1 MENTVSWAWK
11 CMQNSHGLPVFYVCI
26 MHTYVNVLAG
36 SSIRPTWHHPGQHAS
51 WSTQI
56 DMLTVEHD
64 TSWYVICVFV
74 RARVGVF
81 VFRVQ
86 NTRRDGCAQL
96 GWCPKASLISWAII
110 FMLLDSLVIFAL
122 HLPIYFPPFFLAIL
136 AFLAFTLYGMLCL
149 SLYVRPIAWFM
160 APSIAPLLSH
170 CGRTVWCADHN
181 APKLHCWVY
190 CIAGAID
197 AGLRQGQR
205 SWVLLTHWRRDQ
217 RQRNRMLRKHVRT
230 WLWRRILWGQRDGEC
245 CIAT

>member
-1 MENTVSWAWK
+1 MIDPNRHVDRRTRHILI
-11 CMQNSHGLPVFYVCI
+11 CNMCVC
-26 MHTYVNVLAG
+26 ARACG
-36 SSIRPTWHHPGQHAS
+36 CF
-51 WSTQI
+51 
-56 DMLTVEHD
+56 
-64 TSWYVICVFV
+64 CVPCAKYQ
-74 RARVGVF
+74 AR
-81 VFRVQ
+81 RL
-86 NTRRDGCAQL
+86 QL

-122 HLPIYFPPFFLAIL
+122 HLPIYFPPFCLAIL

-170 CGRTVWCADHN
+170 CGRTVWCAHHN